1 MARRPPKRPE
11 WAGEGTVGIL
21 SYGVCVPPMRL
32 AVEET
37 LGVWEN
43 NALKIL
49 KEQLLVSERVVLS
62 PDEDT
67 VTMALQ
73 AGRQALDRW
82 RGEHRR
88 IGGFYL
94 GTCTNPYDSRP
105 SSTILAE
112 ALASSLTMDCMDVQF
127 STKSGSAALQVA
139 RAMVLSGS
147 VERAMAF
154 GSDTMNRHTAPGTF
168 QEYVASAAAGALLVG
183 RASDGA
189 IAEIGPFYSVVS
201 DLSDGFRMDGE
212 RYLRSGGLSALESG
226 IGLFRHVSRA
236 VQGFLKKYDAKPE
249 DFDFVVFQQP
259 AGVVPVA
266 LTMRLGFSMEQ
277 TMPGV
282 TAYELGDV
290 GSSSTL
296 IGLSLILDQAMPGQ
310 KILVAS
316 YGFGAGADVTVV
328 TTTDR
333 IADYPRTAP
342 TVDEQIKNK
351 RLVDYATAMKYEGKY
366 MKVSH
371 ALSAWL

>member
-1 MARRPPKRPE
+1 MGADEKG
-11 WAGEGTVGIL
+11 AGPVKGGEAVGLL
-21 SYGVCVPPMRL
+21 SYGAYVPPARV

-37 LGVWEN
+37 LGVWDN

-67 VTMALQ
+67 VTMALA
-73 AGRQALDRW
+73 AGRQALERW
-82 RGEHRR
+82 SLENRR
-88 IGGFYL
+88 IGGCFL

-112 ALASSLTMDCMDVQF
+112 ALGSSRRMECLDVQF
-127 STKSGSAALQVA
+127 STRSGSAALQVA
-139 RAMVLSGS
+139 RAMVLSGALD
-147 VERAMAF
+147 RALAV
-154 GSDTMNRHTAPGTF
+154 GSDSMNRHTAPGTF
-168 QEYVASAAAGALLVG
+168 QEYLGSAAAGALLIG
-183 RASDGA
+183 RADDDA

-201 DLSDGFRMDGE
+201 DLSDGFRLDGE
-212 RYLRSGGLSALESG
+212 RYIRSGGLSALESG

-236 VQGFLKKYDAKPE
+236 VQGFLKTYGAEPG
-249 DFDFVVFQQP
+249 DFDFAVFQQP

-277 TMPGV
+277 TMPALF
-282 TAYELGDV
+282 AYELGDV
-290 GSSSTL
+290 GSASTL
-296 IGLSLILDQAMPGQ
+296 IGLGLVLDQAQPGQ
-310 KILVAS
+310 KILLAS

-328 TTTDR
+328 TTTPR
-333 IADYPRTAP
+333 ITEYQRTSP
-342 TVDEQIKNK
+342 TVDEQIKDK

-366 MKVSH
+366 MKVSQ

>member
-1 MARRPPKRPE
+1 MARRGAGSAER
-11 WAGEGTVGIL
+11 AGEGGVGIL
-21 SYGVCVPPMRL
+21 SYGVCVPPMRI

-62 PDEDT
+62 PDEDSL
-67 VTMALQ
+67 TMAIQ

-82 RGEHRR
+82 SGERRR
-88 IGGFYL
+88 IGGFYF

-112 ALASSLTMDCMDVQF
+112 ALGSSLATDCMDVQF

-147 VERAMAF
+147 AERAMAF

-168 QEYVASAAAGALLVG
+168 PEYVASAAAGALLVG
-183 RASDGA
+183 RVDDGA
-189 IAEIGPFYSVVS
+189 IAEIGSYYSVVS
-201 DLSDGFRMDGE
+201 DLSDGFRLDGE

-236 VQGFLKKYDAKPE
+236 VKGFLKAHDAEPG

-282 TAYELGDV
+282 TAYEIGDV

-296 IGLSLILDQAMPGQ
+296 VGLGLVLDQAQPGQ
-310 KILVAS
+310 RILVAS

-342 TVDEQIKNK
+342 TVDEQIKAK

-371 ALSAWL
+371 PLSAWL